1 MAIYNGSDN
10 GGYSSKPGLGA
21 NLPTGQVDSGF
32 ARLEPLLTPEQL
44 VNRFL
49 KGIPLVSK
57 IKDPFTGKYATWS
70 KTDLEEEIRRA
81 ILNIETEASIDI
93 MPVQHAEK
101 QEFNRFDYSSF
112 GYLKTRHKPVQSIE
126 EFSIVPANN
135 IEVYIV
141 PLDWIE
147 TAYLSWGQINIV
159 PLNVAVQNGGFIPS
173 QSAGGA
179 VFLSILAQNSWIPA
193 YWRIT
198 YTTGWPNGI
207 LPVVVNEAIGAQ
219 AAYQVLEKIVATCM
233 FLTSHS
239 LGMDGMSQSV
249 GAPNIA
255 LLTARVD
262 QLEKE
267 KDKIIKKLRRMFGQG
282 IVTTAF

>member
-1 MAIYNGSDN
+1 MAIYNGSEN

-21 NLPTGQVDSGF
+21 NLPVGQVDSGF
-32 ARLEPLLTPEQL
+32 GRLEPLLTPEQL

-57 IKDPFTGKYATWS
+57 IKGLDGKYATW
-70 KTDLEEEIRRA
+70 TPQDLEEEIRRA

-101 QEFNRFDYSSF
+101 QEFNRFDYASF

-282 IVTTAF
+282 IVTSAL